1 MNINSEDLKKLLEK
15 AFDLAII
22 GYKAT
27 KEDCI
32 NKIIEDYISINCIKY
47 NESATTLSTT
57 TLTTSFENN
66 NLNYYSYY
74 ACPNGSQTQPLN
86 NDFI

>member
-15 AFDLAII
+15 AFDFAIS

-32 NKIIEDYISINCIKY
+32 NKIIEDYISMNFIKY
-47 NESATTLSTT
+47 NENTITTTT
-57 TLTTSFENN
+57 TLTASFENN
-66 NLNYYSYY
+66 IPNYYSYY
-74 ACPNGSQTQPLN
+74 ACSNGSQTQPLN